1 MGDTILFYPAF
12 QAISAKAALLI
23 ANYVGTRAQ
32 FRDAS
37 LVSNSENQWAD
48 SSTIEI

>member
-1 MGDTILFYPAF
+1 MGDTILWSGLLPRF
-12 QAISAKAALLI
+12 SAEAALLI